1 MRNVSSP
8 QEENPLTAVTMIF
21 DTHISAAYCKTEM
34 NPEKSDG
41 EQKKEVK
48 MVDISTC
55 FSG

>member
-8 QEENPLTAVTMIF
+8 QEENPLTAVTVIF

-41 EQKKEVK
+41 DQKKEVK